1 MRISDWSSD
10 VCSSDMRRNALPLSD
25 LLRIKTTGVHVNDLS
40 SFLERETGRVDLD
53 SVNPSWFIFS
63 DGFSSGRRLSGFA
76 KRLFDII
83 ASVLLLALTAP
94 IILLAA
100 IIVKLDSKGPAFFR
114 QNRVVLRSEA
124 RSVGKECVGTCGS
137 RWGPYP

>member
-10 VCSSDMRRNALPLSD
+10 VCSSDL
-25 LLRIKTTGVHVNDLS
+25 
-40 SFLERETGRVDLD
+40 
-53 SVNPSWFIFS
+53 
-63 DGFSSGRRLSGFA
+63 GRRLSGFA

-114 QNRVVLRSEA
+114 QNRVGLYGQEFEIIKLRSMRQDAEIA
-124 RSVGKECVGTCGS
+124 GQAVWASENDPRVTSVRSEERRVGKECVSKCRS
-137 RWGPYP
+137 WWSAYQ

>member
-53 SVNPSWFIFS
+53 SVTPSCFIFS

-76 KRLFDII
+76 KRLFAII

-100 IIVKLDSKGPAFFR
+100 IIVKLESKGPAFFLL
-114 QNRVVLRSEA
+114 NREIGRASCRA
-124 RSVGKECVGTCGS
+124 IWCQ
-137 RWGPYP
+137 

>member
-1 MRISDWSSD
+1 MI
-10 VCSSDMRRNALPLSD
+10 RRPPRSTRTDTLFPC
-25 LLRIKTTGVHVNDLS
+25 TTLFRS
-40 SFLERETGRVDLD
+40 
-53 SVNPSWFIFS
+53 IFS

-100 IIVKLDSKGPAFFR
+100 IIVKPDSKGPAFFR
-114 QNRVVLRSEA
+114 QNRVGLYGQEFEIIKLRSMRQDAEIA
-124 RSVGKECVGTCGS
+124 DRKSTRLNS
-137 RWGPYP
+137 SH